1 MCSSPCE
8 AFSSEPGPK
17 VLHNQDPRV
26 TQVNVGVSQ
35 DHMIE
40 REANII
46 SQAHAAVNE
55 ARFQSANEV
64 NAMRSQ
70 IVVVQQQVQSHA

>member
-1 MCSSPCE
+1 M
-8 AFSSEPGPK
+8 
-17 VLHNQDPRV
+17 
-26 TQVNVGVSQ
+26 NVGVSQ